1 MKFFLFFSQTE
12 IRTQSSD
19 FQGLG
24 LKIILDTFKT
34 PIVAFKTR
42 F

>member
-1 MKFFLFFSQTE
+1 MKFFYFLSQTE
-12 IRTQSSD
+12 IRTQSFD

-24 LKIILDTFKT
+24 LKIILDTFQDT
-34 PIVAFKTR
+34 IVAFKTR